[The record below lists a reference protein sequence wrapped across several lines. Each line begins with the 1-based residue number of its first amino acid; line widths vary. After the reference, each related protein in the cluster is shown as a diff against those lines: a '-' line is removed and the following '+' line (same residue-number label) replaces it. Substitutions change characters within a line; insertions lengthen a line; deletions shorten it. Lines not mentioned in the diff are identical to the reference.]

1 MTIIYLT
8 RHTKPDKTKYKKSS
22 NELEQNKTIEL
33 SEEGKIKAQKF
44 FKKQE
49 FKTIEKI
56 YTSDYIRAQET
67 GKLLNKPITID
78 KRLGERISG
87 IPDLSLTPNEYFY
100 KQIKDKNYKFRKG
113 ESRSEIE
120 TRMYDALMD
129 IITKNQNKQTLVIT
143 HGTSMTFLLMK
154 FTDIEITD
162 INKKIRKIKYKN
174 KIIFENKFDYLETF
188 KLTFKEKELINIESV
203 GNINENI

>member
-33 SEEGKIKAQKF
+33 SEEGKIKAQEF

-49 FKTIEKI
+49 FQTIEKV

-67 GKLLNKPITID
+67 GKIFKNKIIID
-78 KRLGERISG
+78 KRLGERIPG
-87 IPDLSLTPNEYFY
+87 IPDTSLTPSEYFN
-100 KQIKDKNYKFRKG
+100 KQIKDKNFKFKNG
-113 ESRSEIE
+113 ESRKQIE
-120 TRMYDALMD
+120 NRMYEAIKD
-129 IITKNQNKQTLVIT
+129 IIKNNENEKILVIS
-143 HGTSMTFLLMK
+143 HGAAITFLLMK
-154 FTDIEITD
+154 FCNIEMTNIE
-162 INKKIRKIKYKN
+162 NKIRKITFKN
-174 KIIFENKFDYLETF
+174 RKIFEKNFDYLETF
-188 KLTFKEKELINIESV
+188 KLTFEKDKLINIESV

>member
-8 RHTKPDKTKYKKSS
+8 RHTKPDKTKYKKSL
-22 NELEQNKTIEL
+22 NELEQNKTINL
-33 SEEGKIKAQKF
+33 SEEGKIKAQEF

-49 FKTIEKI
+49 FQTIEKV
-56 YTSDYIRAQET
+56 YTSDYTRAQET
-67 GKLLNKPITID
+67 GKLLNKPLIID
-78 KRLGERISG
+78 KRLGERIPG
-87 IPDLSLTPNEYFY
+87 IPDISLTPNEYFY
-100 KQIKDKNYKFRKG
+100 KQIKEKNYKFKNG

-120 TRMYDALMD
+120 TRMYESLMN
-129 IITKNQNKQTLVIT
+129 IIKNNKDKQTLVIT

-174 KIIFENKFDYLETF
+174 KIIFENKFDFLETF
-188 KLTFKEKELINIESV
+188 KLSFKEKELINIESV